1 MSNIEE
7 IKYFMEHANGG
18 DFSAGTDSSGRPMG
32 RGIYVYEDGSSR
44 YGDWWAGKP
53 VGVGMH
59 FKSSG
64 QVSYIG
70 KWKGGRAEKGAGAGA
85 SAGADVGAKM
95 TDADSISRELLCQ
108 LVNDRN
114 RRVHSTDEAML
125 DDIRDQLY
133 NYYDIMFE
141 KYGYEGQGESGWESM
156 HQDWCN
162 EVLHYNM
169 YSFEDAIVNP
179 VTEQEAQ
186 DFRQESL
193 LGDMI
198 TLAKASGED
207 NHDSCQSEKTQ
218 KCNDGHDDGD
228 DDGHDDG
235 HDDGD
240 DEFVHNLMKDFMEHF
255 DRLVLNK

>member
-64 QVSYIG
+64 EVSYIG
-70 KWKGGRAEKGAGAGA
+70 KWKWKGGRAEKGA
-85 SAGADVGAKM
+85 SAGANM

-108 LVNDRN
+108 LVNDRS

-125 DDIRDQLY
+125 DDIKDQLN

-162 EVLHYNM
+162 DVLHYNM

-218 KCNDGHDDGD
+218 KCNDDDDDDDDGD
-228 DDGHDDG
+228 GDG
-235 HDDGD
+235 

>member
-64 QVSYIG
+64 EVSYIG
-70 KWKGGRAEKGAGAGA
+70 KWKWKGGRAEKGAGAGA
-85 SAGADVGAKM
+85 GAKM

-108 LVNDRN
+108 LVNDRSK
-114 RRVHSTDEAML
+114 RVHSTDEAML
-125 DDIRDQLY
+125 DDIKDQLN

-162 EVLHYNM
+162 DVLHYNM

-218 KCNDGHDDGD
+218 KCNDDDDDDDGD
-228 DDGHDDG
+228 G
-235 HDDGD
+235 